1 MGSVKFF
8 VALEPFETVLRIYW
22 RTFMWYHL
30 CIKDREVLTM
40 EFQKLV
46 TERFS
51 VLEYERRDVAP
62 ELVQTILEA
71 GLAAPTACNFQ
82 PQRIKVIQSDA
93 DRAALSRVVS
103 SRYDVPLAFLVCY
116 DRRACWIRPMD
127 GKSSGDIDAAI
138 VTTHMMLQA
147 TELGLGSIWVM
158 YWDPVKMKQE
168 FSLSEDLEPV
178 ALLIVGHKS
187 PEAAPRKGHCI
198 SKSLEEVLI

>member
-138 VTTHMMLQA
+138 VTTHIRSLYLQ
-147 TELGLGSIWVM
+147 
-158 YWDPVKMKQE
+158 
-168 FSLSEDLEPV
+168 
-178 ALLIVGHKS
+178 
-187 PEAAPRKGHCI
+187 I
-198 SKSLEEVLI
+198 SRRSQIHRARIQA

>member
-62 ELVQTILEA
+62 ELMQTILEA

-103 SRYDVPLAFLVCY
+103 SRYDVPLAFLFCY

-138 VTTHMMLQA
+138 VTTHIRSLYLQISRRSSDLTTKTA
-147 TELGLGSIWVM
+147 INGGFCCYSIR
-158 YWDPVKMKQE
+158 D
-168 FSLSEDLEPV
+168 FLSVHPHGYNRSF
-178 ALLIVGHKS
+178 ALPCRL
-187 PEAAPRKGHCI
+187 
-198 SKSLEEVLI
+198 

>member
-71 GLAAPTACNFQ
+71 GLPAPTACNFQ

-103 SRYDVPLAFLVCY
+103 SRYDVPLAFLFCY

-138 VTTHMMLQA
+138 VTTHIRSLYLQISRRSSDL
-147 TELGLGSIWVM
+147 TTKNRRKRRFLSLFYQG
-158 YWDPVKMKQE
+158 
-168 FSLSEDLEPV
+168 FSVS
-178 ALLIVGHKS
+178 S
-187 PEAAPRKGHCI
+187 PTWI
-198 SKSLEEVLI
+198 